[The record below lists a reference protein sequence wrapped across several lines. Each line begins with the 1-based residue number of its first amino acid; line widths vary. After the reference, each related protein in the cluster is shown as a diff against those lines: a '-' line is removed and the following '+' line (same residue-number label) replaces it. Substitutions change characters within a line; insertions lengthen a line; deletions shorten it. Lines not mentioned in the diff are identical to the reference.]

1 MVASTSPGDDSL
13 GIVAGFVSHDS
24 RGIVD
29 GFWSRDVRPADG
41 VAGTPPLDLLTM
53 VVMIMLALL
62 VSDDGSDDDSD
73 DDSVN
78 NNDDDSDDDS
88 VNNNDNDSDDD
99 SDGKPAL
106 SRHWGK
112 RLRVSAR
119 PRWRLRSSSLPAHLD
134 TEDHKLQGLN
144 RGIIS
149 SRFFSLSPTSLGS
162 CFSWSTMAPLHS
174 RLSSSPIE
182 DIEVN

>member
-1 MVASTSPGDDSL
+1 MVASTSPGEDSL
-13 GIVAGFVSHDS
+13 GIVAGFVSHES

-29 GFWSRDVRPADG
+29 GFWSRDVLRADG

-62 VSDDGSDDDSD
+62 VSDDDSDDDSD
-73 DDSVN
+73 G
-78 NNDDDSDDDS
+78 DSDD
-88 VNNNDNDSDDD
+88 NNDHDNNDD

-119 PRWRLRSSSLPAHLD
+119 SRWRLRSSSLPAHLD

-149 SRFFSLSPTSLGS
+149 SRSSLSPTSLGS

-174 RLSSSPIE
+174 R
-182 DIEVN
+182 